1 MSISPTNA
9 ASSSNNILNNPT
21 IKAATS
27 ENNIDIIKEAEKDSK
42 EVTAVC
48 NVNSNSELTLEN
60 FEKILEKEYK
70 KPFNRIEANIKEK
83 HFSII
88 LCNMSDEEKAAKLN
102 FILNKF
108 QINQNL
114 IKIFFESFKDKEK
127 AKACA
132 DSIDLNT
139 LKDLSFDV
147 QKEIIKHMSVPG
159 TQKLFNECED
169 KVYAFYHKH
178 QDIID
183 KVYKNSLSE
192 EERQTLIDS
201 LTEDEKSVIKQY
213 CELVQI
219 GINIT
224 QGVTGNENLS
234 EEEKEE
240 FITQA
245 NNFFKE
251 LPSYNLFLE
260 EMAKFI
266 SNNPDDLNI
275 DKKKLTEI
283 LDKLSENK
291 FSDKVQKLAEKSAID
306 KDTGM
311 LKTADKETIYLSK
324 ERIQEIK
331 QNITDISNPEPIVV
345 EAENS
350 KSETNNTSD
359 TGTISYKTITGDDGS
374 DIIKDIFTGKV
385 KVSEYLEQVA
395 IKQYKLMNTAVQGN
409 ILLNATGEFFNDL
422 VQTLETSTFEHLL
435 SIGWK
440 GRSYAATQ
448 QVKDEVEKRQDDVA

>member
-9 ASSSNNILNNPT
+9 ASSSHNILNNPT

-48 NVNSNSELTLEN
+48 NVNSNSELTPEN
-60 FEKILEKEYK
+60 FKETLAKEYN
-70 KPFNRIEANIKEK
+70 KPFDKIDANIIEK
-83 HFSII
+83 HFS
-88 LCNMSDEEKAAKLN
+88 LMLSSMTDEEKATKIN
-102 FILNKF
+102 SILKDF
-108 QINQNL
+108 QTNQNL

-139 LKDLSFDV
+139 LKDLSSNV
-147 QKEIIKHMSVPG
+147 QKEIIEHMSVPG
-159 TQKLFNECED
+159 TQKLFNEYEE

-192 EERQTLIDS
+192 EERQKLIDS

-219 GINIT
+219 GVNIT
-224 QGVTGNENLS
+224 QGVMGNENLS

-291 FSDKVQKLAEKSAID
+291 FSDKVQELAEKSATD
-306 KDTGM
+306 ESGKF
-311 LKTADKETIYLSK
+311 KTASEEVISKSEEKIKTIRQSLEEAS
-324 ERIQEIK
+324 
-331 QNITDISNPEPIVV
+331 TPEPIVV
-345 EAENS
+345 
-350 KSETNNTSD
+350 KKGETADTSD
-359 TGTISYKTITGDDGS
+359 TGAVNYDTITGDDGTN
-374 DIIKDIFTGKV
+374 IIKDIFTGKV

-395 IKQYKLMNTAVQGN
+395 IKKYKLMNTAMQGN

-440 GRSYAATQ
+440 GRSYDATQ
-448 QVKDEVEKRQDDVA
+448 KVKDEVEERRDNVA